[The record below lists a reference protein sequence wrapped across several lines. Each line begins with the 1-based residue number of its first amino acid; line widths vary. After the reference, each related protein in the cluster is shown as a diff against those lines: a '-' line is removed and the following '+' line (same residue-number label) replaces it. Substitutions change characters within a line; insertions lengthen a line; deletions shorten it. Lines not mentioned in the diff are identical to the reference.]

1 MPLNLHD
8 LPQSS
13 PSSSPATRVVPL
25 LALLLSGALAGPSAG
40 SAQEV
45 AWTFETGGAIYGSA
59 AVEGGGLFVGSSDGY
74 LYALD
79 RTTGSE
85 RWRFRTGGAVDAKP
99 ALGHG
104 RVYVPSRD
112 GNVYAVNAGT
122 GALDW
127 VYRTGG
133 ETRQDFWDFYLSDPL
148 VLGTTVIFGSG
159 DGSVHA
165 VRHDT
170 GESIWR
176 FDTGGPVHAAPVAD
190 DAFVYVGGFDGG
202 LHALDPGTGRPAW
215 SLQADGNEHFP
226 EGGFQRGAALH
237 DGILYIG
244 SRDYQLYAVEAQTG
258 RVLWKMEESRGWII
272 ATPLVHGD
280 LLLFGASDGQRFYA
294 VDRAT
299 GRERWSIPVQTRVFG
314 SAVMV
319 EGRAVFGGFNGVL
332 RAVDP
337 ASGATR
343 WTFQTPASRE
353 HFLRVHDAD
362 GELNPEM
369 RELYRTGRG
378 LEAENRILELGSI
391 AGTPARV
398 GTTLYFGSTE
408 GIVYALE
415 VPPAG

>member
-1 MPLNLHD
+1 
-8 LPQSS
+8 
-13 PSSSPATRVVPL
+13 
-25 LALLLSGALAGPSAG
+25 
-40 SAQEV
+40 
-45 AWTFETGGAIYGSA
+45 
-59 AVEGGGLFVGSSDGY
+59 
-74 LYALD
+74 
-79 RTTGSE
+79 
-85 RWRFRTGGAVDAKP
+85 VDAKP

-190 DAFVYVGGFDGG
+190 DAFVYVGGF
-202 LHALDPGTGRPAW
+202 
-215 SLQADGNEHFP
+215 
-226 EGGFQRGAALH
+226 
-237 DGILYIG
+237 
-244 SRDYQLYAVEAQTG
+244 
-258 RVLWKMEESRGWII
+258 
-272 ATPLVHGD
+272 
-280 LLLFGASDGQRFYA
+280 
-294 VDRAT
+294 
-299 GRERWSIPVQTRVFG
+299 
-314 SAVMV
+314 
-319 EGRAVFGGFNGVL
+319 NGVL

-391 AGTPARV
+391 ARTPTRE
-398 GTTLYFGSTE
+398 GTTLYFGCTE
-408 GIVYALE
+408 GTVYALE
-415 VPPAG
+415 VPPAGRGREAVLQYPATARRSGRQGPPPASPRSRRCGVAPAPTPTSRHGRAPPGERRRCGGHGCPGRTGGSRSSSR

>member
-1 MPLNLHD
+1 
-8 LPQSS
+8 
-13 PSSSPATRVVPL
+13 
-25 LALLLSGALAGPSAG
+25 
-40 SAQEV
+40 
-45 AWTFETGGAIYGSA
+45 
-59 AVEGGGLFVGSSDGY
+59 
-74 LYALD
+74 
-79 RTTGSE
+79 
-85 RWRFRTGGAVDAKP
+85 
-99 ALGHG
+99 
-104 RVYVPSRD
+104 
-112 GNVYAVNAGT
+112 
-122 GALDW
+122 
-127 VYRTGG
+127 
-133 ETRQDFWDFYLSDPL
+133 
-148 VLGTTVIFGSG
+148 
-159 DGSVHA
+159 
-165 VRHDT
+165 
-170 GESIWR
+170 
-176 FDTGGPVHAAPVAD
+176 
-190 DAFVYVGGFDGG
+190 
-202 LHALDPGTGRPAW
+202 
-215 SLQADGNEHFP
+215 
-226 EGGFQRGAALH
+226 
-237 DGILYIG
+237 
-244 SRDYQLYAVEAQTG
+244 VEAQTG

-319 EGRAVFGGFNGVL
+319 EGLAVFGGFNGVL

-391 AGTPARV
+391 AGTPTRV

-408 GIVYALE
+408 GTVYALE
-415 VPPAG
+415 VPPAGMRGGRKIAGRVPRPGRRFPLRPGRARPGPWWGAAEVLRNPATARKSERPGPRPASPRSRRCGGAPAPMPTSRHGRAPPGERRRCGGRGCPGRTGGSRS